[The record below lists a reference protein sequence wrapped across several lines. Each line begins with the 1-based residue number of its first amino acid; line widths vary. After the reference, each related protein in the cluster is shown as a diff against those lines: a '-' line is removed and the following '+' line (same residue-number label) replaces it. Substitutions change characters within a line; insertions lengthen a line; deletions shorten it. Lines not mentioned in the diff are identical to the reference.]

1 MSGVVTTER
10 KASKAKQQTPDLGAA
25 TAAWTRGPS
34 TEIFRILLLAK
45 MLDRLNTRILQESAG
60 LSLAEWRMMGQ
71 LMIESPASVRQ
82 LAEWSWVDRAEVSRA
97 AASLEA
103 RGFVE
108 RQENPRDRRSPLFFF
123 TAEGKKVAEQVLPL
137 RRAFLSS
144 LTAKLSKA
152 QREALEEALLVIAEA
167 CAGKLN
173 DSDNSAANE
182 S

>member
-1 MSGVVTTER
+1 MGEGLTTER
-10 KASKAKQQTPDLGAA
+10 KTKVQKSGPDLGAA
-25 TAAWTRGPS
+25 TAAWTRGPT

-71 LMIESPASVRQ
+71 LIIESPASVRQ

-103 RGFVE
+103 RGLVE

-144 LTAKLSKA
+144 LTAKLTKA
-152 QREALEEALLVIAEA
+152 QREVLDEALQAIAEE
-167 CAGKLN
+167 CAGKLS

>member
-1 MSGVVTTER
+1 MTTER
-10 KASKAKQQTPDLGAA
+10 KAKAQKAVPALGPA
-25 TAAWTRGPS
+25 TAAWTRGPT

-71 LMIESPASVRQ
+71 LIIESPASVRQ
-82 LAEWSWVDRAEVSRA
+82 LAEWCWVDRAEVSRA

-103 RGFVE
+103 RGLVE

-144 LTAKLSKA
+144 LTSKLSKA
-152 QREALEEALLVIAEA
+152 QREALEEALLVIAQE
-167 CAGKLN
+167 CADKLN
-173 DSDNSAANE
+173 EGDNGAANE